1 MASRSASSFSGGTSL
16 NGPTRASHHFAKT
29 LSNDMGGRIRG
40 GEGNVN
46 ETEVRRQRGTKAR
59 SEGEGKR
66 HEAGCPLR
74 AYVASCLCAFLLLF
88 HFVFGV
94 DYVFVFLPA
103 AGGCAGWGA
112 FAGRGTAGAGS
123 AAALADIFVDFF
135 AQLVGGLI
143 EILDALFDAL

>member
-46 ETEVRRQRGTKAR
+46 ETEARRQRGTKAR

-66 HEAGCPLR
+66 HEAGYPLR
-74 AYVASCLCAFLLLF
+74 AYVASCLGAFLLLF

-112 FAGRGTAGAGS
+112 VAGRGAAGWAAGAGS
-123 AAALADIFVDFF
+123 AAELADIFVDFLD
-135 AQLVGGLI
+135 QLVGG
-143 EILDALFDAL
+143 